1 MASRSLWL
9 DSSPHRSRGEAM
21 ASAAVTAALSA
32 PSWML
37 GIVRAT
43 SQDEAALPEG
53 WVRVAVP
60 HDNPTS
66 EVTGLCDGGIS
77 AVGAVVQVKLDAT
90 GRVVSISSPVE
101 LPDGATP
108 VVTGAMGKLVQKG
121 LADARSE
128 LSETSQRLSQEL
140 TAAEQRLNA
149 ADIPTDRIKPGAH
162 LIGGALLA
170 DGAVT
175 ASKVVVNNELWA
187 RIANVARVTTDM
199 LVAGEATIAG
209 TAIVGDLMG
218 NRLLGGE
225 LALLDSD
232 ANSRRAITKTVNW
245 TPGEHGTT
253 LTPQGDTG
261 FVLTNTTATVIASA
275 TYSGTIG
282 PDAGNPHTAS
292 VTVSASGAANVS
304 SWRVSVSYRTA
315 DDEAATINVNGNAE
329 GKATVTLP
337 ERSSVF
343 LITVAAWRK
352 KGAQETRF
360 TVNEVKVE
368 WNPLKESG
376 LRIWRDKEGTARLD
390 VNTGGG
396 RASLTSEGLTYYR
409 GDEQL
414 GSISWPTLVQPPA
427 AVLTWAPNA
436 GSDAARGADGVLGA
450 NLAQSVS
457 AWGGCAVD
465 GRWLTLPKAGW
476 YQIEASCGFIWSRT
490 EANWSVAVGICRRS
504 TGGVGWVSG
513 DPAMTLPLIPGI
525 TTRPA
530 ASALVHCDAGEG
542 VTLAFW
548 QNTGAWRPNSGPSR
562 LSVRLIQE
570 D

>member
-1 MASRSLWL
+1 MAMKSLWL
-9 DSSPHRSRGEAM
+9 DNSPHRSQAQ
-21 ASAAVTAALSA
+21 AVSSAAVSSSIAA

-60 HDNPTS
+60 HDNPTT
-66 EVTGLCDGGIS
+66 EVTGMCDGGIT
-77 AVGAVVQVKLDAT
+77 AVGAVVQVKLDGT
-90 GRVVSISSPVE
+90 GRVMSISAPVS
-101 LPDGATP
+101 LPDGASP
-108 VVTGAMGKLVQKG
+108 VPVGAMGKMLTEG
-121 LADARSE
+121 LSSAKSDLEKSREQLAKE
-128 LSETSQRLSQEL
+128 LSD
-140 TAAEQRLNA
+140 AEKRLNA

-282 PDAGNPHTAS
+282 PEAGTPHTAS

-304 SWRVSVSYRTA
+304 SWRLSVSYRTA

-427 AVLTWAPNA
+427 AVVTWPQNA
-436 GSDAARGADGVLGA
+436 GGDTAANQDGLLHMGIASDVT
-450 NLAQSVS
+450 

-465 GRWLTLPKAGW
+465 GWWLTVPTAGW
-476 YQIEASCGFIWSRT
+476 YQIEVACGFMWRRAES
-490 EANWSVAVGICRRS
+490 NWSVAVGMRRRS
-504 TGGVGWVSG
+504 KPAVQWVSG
-513 DPAMTLPLIPGI
+513 DPAMTLPLIPGV
-525 TTRPA
+525 TTRPS
-530 ASALVHCDAGEG
+530 ASALVHCDANEG
-542 VTLAFW
+542 LCLAYW

-562 LSVRLIQE
+562 MSARLIQE